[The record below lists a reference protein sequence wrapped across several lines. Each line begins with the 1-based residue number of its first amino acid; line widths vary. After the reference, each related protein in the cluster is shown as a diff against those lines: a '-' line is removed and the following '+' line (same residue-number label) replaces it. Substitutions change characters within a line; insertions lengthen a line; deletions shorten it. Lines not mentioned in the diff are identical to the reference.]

1 MKKGEAQMISQYDKA
16 YKEYSSL
23 PEVLVDPLDMP
34 EDISHM
40 VYRAQH
46 EIDLIEEGER
56 DDDMPSRTDIN
67 KIKRFIKKW
76 SGK

>member
-1 MKKGEAQMISQYDKA
+1 MKQYDKA
-16 YKEYSSL
+16 YNEYCSL
-23 PEVLVDPLDMP
+23 PEVFIDPLDMP
-34 EDISHM
+34 EDIDHM

-56 DDDMPSRTDIN
+56 NDDMPSSADIN

-76 SGK
+76 S

>member
-1 MKKGEAQMISQYDKA
+1 MTEAQTTKQYEKA
-16 YKEYSSL
+16 YAEYCNL
-23 PEVLVDPLDMP
+23 PEVRIDPCDMP

-40 VYRAQH
+40 VYRARH
-46 EIDLIEEGER
+46 EIDLVEEGER
-56 DDDMPSRTDIN
+56 GDDMPSRADLN

>member
-1 MKKGEAQMISQYDKA
+1 MKTLYEKA
-16 YKEYSSL
+16 YEEYSNL
-23 PEVLVDPLDMP
+23 PEVRVDPFDLP

-40 VYRAQH
+40 VYRARH

-56 DDDMPSRTDIN
+56 DEDMPSRSDIN

>member
-1 MKKGEAQMISQYDKA
+1 MKTLYEKA
-16 YKEYSSL
+16 YEEYSNL
-23 PEVLVDPLDMP
+23 PEVRVDPIDLP

-40 VYRAQH
+40 VYRARH

-56 DDDMPSRTDIN
+56 DEDMPSRSDIN